1 MTVRVVLA
9 EDNLLMRAGIERV
22 LLAAGDVEVVAAVGD
37 LGDLERA
44 ISEHEPA
51 VVVTDIRMPPT
62 GTDEGIRVAST
73 LRAERPDVGVVVL
86 SQHEEPAYALA
97 LLEEGSGGRAYLLK
111 DRVAEADDL
120 VDAVRQVAAGG
131 SVIDPRVVE
140 GLVSANRTSRR
151 SEVDRLTPREQEVL
165 GEIAQGKSNAAIAAA
180 LFLSERAVEKHTNSI
195 FSKLALTEEPD
206 VNRRVKAV
214 LMYLDARG
222 S

>member
-1 MTVRVVLA
+1 MAVRVVLA
-9 EDNLLMRAGIERV
+9 EDNVLMRAGIERV
-22 LLAAGDVEVVAAVGD
+22 LLAAGDVEVAAAVGD

-44 ISEHEPA
+44 IAEHEPA

-62 GTDEGIRVAST
+62 GTDEGIRVAAR

-195 FSKLALTEEPD
+195 FSKLGLTEEPD